1 MRLLGEQLITDEIAA
16 ISELVKNSWDA
27 DAKSVIVTLFNVS
40 EPDGYIQIKDNG
52 HGMTRE
58 TVLSSWLELG
68 TLSKTRT
75 PGEKRRKSESG
86 KRPYLGEKGLG
97 RLAINKLGELTEL
110 VTRRTNE
117 NLETKVVLDWTKF
130 ETGGLLNDIPVL
142 WEQRAPEVFVDRPS
156 NAKAEEE
163 GEAFPNGTQITI
175 NKLQRQWTQSMIMR
189 IRLSLWAMKSPFAG
203 LTGFNIEVQVH
214 DKLDS
219 DFREENLKDLVSFST
234 YSFVGEISSNGK
246 INYQYKFSR
255 PDLIEIARHVTQVA
269 LPDPEYFKT
278 RKPTCGSFKLR
289 FYAWDLDRR
298 DLRDVFGDTAIY
310 DESIK
315 PNTGVKLFR
324 DGFRVLPYV
333 GEDNDWLSMDM
344 GRIRQF
350 EMNLSRNQVIGVIE
364 ISSQTNPKLIDKT
377 DREGLIDNDAFRDF
391 RAVVKTALVQFEAE
405 RYQDR
410 RKLKQ
415 KTGRTAGAQKTKS
428 IYTKTLAVMSRM
440 IESEPRLRAELRHDF
455 KNLLSELRHSL
466 DSMMAEQEDPLL
478 VAATIGLT
486 YMMPT
491 HEVRRE
497 IHEALRVLRKI
508 RESQSLIPDQGER
521 LAQTVTLLRQADS
534 TVGGIG
540 RLMQRD
546 PEGEPVN
553 LHQVAKDA
561 IELMR
566 YRFERNNILCDME
579 IRKTVVATGS
589 ERLITIIMLNF
600 FDNSIYW
607 LMAKKP
613 EERRIK
619 VIIDAYDSG
628 SILVVSDSGSGFQD
642 DIETV
647 TLPFMTR
654 KPTGMGLGLYIAD
667 RVARRFGAKLKILSR
682 GEIPGLL
689 AGANI
694 AVIFPKPSA

>member
-1 MRLLGEQLITDEIAA
+1 
-16 ISELVKNSWDA
+16 
-27 DAKSVIVTLFNVS
+27 
-40 EPDGYIQIKDNG
+40 
-52 HGMTRE
+52 
-58 TVLSSWLELG
+58 
-68 TLSKTRT
+68 
-75 PGEKRRKSESG
+75 
-86 KRPYLGEKGLG
+86 
-97 RLAINKLGELTEL
+97 
-110 VTRRTNE
+110 
-117 NLETKVVLDWTKF
+117 
-130 ETGGLLNDIPVL
+130 
-142 WEQRAPEVFVDRPS
+142 
-156 NAKAEEE
+156 
-163 GEAFPNGTQITI
+163 
-175 NKLQRQWTQSMIMR
+175 
-189 IRLSLWAMKSPFAG
+189 
-203 LTGFNIEVQVH
+203 
-214 DKLDS
+214 
-219 DFREENLKDLVSFST
+219 
-234 YSFVGEISSNGK
+234 
-246 INYQYKFSR
+246 
-255 PDLIEIARHVTQVA
+255 
-269 LPDPEYFKT
+269 
-278 RKPTCGSFKLR
+278 
-289 FYAWDLDRR
+289 
-298 DLRDVFGDTAIY
+298 
-310 DESIK
+310 
-315 PNTGVKLFR
+315 
-324 DGFRVLPYV
+324 
-333 GEDNDWLSMDM
+333 
-344 GRIRQF
+344 
-350 EMNLSRNQVIGVIE
+350 
-364 ISSQTNPKLIDKT
+364 
-377 DREGLIDNDAFRDF
+377 
-391 RAVVKTALVQFEAE
+391 
-405 RYQDR
+405 
-410 RKLKQ
+410 
-415 KTGRTAGAQKTKS
+415 
-428 IYTKTLAVMSRM
+428 
-440 IESEPRLRAELRHDF
+440 
-455 KNLLSELRHSL
+455 
-466 DSMMAEQEDPLL
+466 MMAEQEDPLL